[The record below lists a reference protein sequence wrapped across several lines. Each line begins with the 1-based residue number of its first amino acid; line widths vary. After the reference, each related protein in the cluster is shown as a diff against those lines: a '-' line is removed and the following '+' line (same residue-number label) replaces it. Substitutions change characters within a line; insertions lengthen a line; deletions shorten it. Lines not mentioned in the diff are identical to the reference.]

1 MSKEQQEALLNTKKE
16 LKSPFFEPKCIK
28 TLVRSDMEPHQRL
41 FFDQNKSFWL
51 KQRK

>member
-41 FFDQNKSFWL
+41 FLMTTKAFG
-51 KQRK
+51 

>member
-28 TLVRSDMEPHQRL
+28 TLMRTVIGPHQRL
-41 FFDQNKSFWL
+41 FSNGAKTL
-51 KQRK
+51 A